1 MHGKEYWG
9 GGLPFGVNILKIHKD
24 LDDNNG

>member
-9 GGLPFGVNILKIHKD
+9 GGLPFRVNVLKIHKV
-24 LDDNNG
+24 LDDNSG